1 MAACGLEA
9 RTPGP
14 LPQTGTAQGGGGPP
28 GDVMCITRP
37 GRGEAE
43 AKKTGRKAPV
53 DSTEDDY
60 DDLIGQACVRDLKAG
75 RTHIVPD
82 EEMDAILRKIRG

>member
-1 MAACGLEA
+1 M
-9 RTPGP
+9 
-14 LPQTGTAQGGGGPP
+14 
-28 GDVMCITRP
+28 TRKRP
-37 GRGEAE
+37 DGATKGMRALSVSEGRGEAE
-43 AKKTGRKAPV
+43 AKKRGRKVPV

-60 DDLIGQACVRDLKAG
+60 DDMIGQACVRDLKAG

>member
-1 MAACGLEA
+1 MTRKRPDGTPEGMRA
-9 RTPGP
+9 RS
-14 LPQTGTAQGGGGPP
+14 
-28 GDVMCITRP
+28 RP
-37 GRGEAE
+37 EGRGEAG
-43 AKKTGRKAPV
+43 AKKRGRKVPV

-60 DDLIGQACVRDLKAG
+60 DHMIGQACVRDLKAG

>member
-1 MAACGLEA
+1 M
-9 RTPGP
+9 
-14 LPQTGTAQGGGGPP
+14 
-28 GDVMCITRP
+28 TRKRP
-37 GRGEAE
+37 DGATERMRALGVSEGRGEAGV
-43 AKKTGRKAPV
+43 KKRGRKVPV

-60 DDLIGQACVRDLKAG
+60 DDMIGQACVRDLKAG

>member
-1 MAACGLEA
+1 M
-9 RTPGP
+9 
-14 LPQTGTAQGGGGPP
+14 
-28 GDVMCITRP
+28 TRKRP
-37 GRGEAE
+37 DGATERMRALGVSEGRGEAG
-43 AKKTGRKAPV
+43 AKKRGRKVPV

-60 DDLIGQACVRDLKAG
+60 DYLIGQECVRDLKAG